1 MPFKHGIFLFH
12 TALFWEKVLRR
23 LRHGYFSTKGQREE
37 LMWKREGGTHVWME
51 ATAGT
56 SDIKLEIELTY
67 KPVESFLG
75 THPKGLISHY
85 KATRIPIFTDTLF

>member
-1 MPFKHGIFLFH
+1 M
-12 TALFWEKVLRR
+12 A
-23 LRHGYFSTKGQREE
+23 
-37 LMWKREGGTHVWME
+37 

-56 SDIKLEIELTY
+56 SDIKLEIELAY

-75 THPKGLISHY
+75 IHPKGLISHY